1 MVKRVVTSIITL
13 AVLMGVLVACADSN
27 SSLIE
32 VDAGETRSSSQNET
46 TNETPEASAQ
56 EKEPETETQETSA
69 TTQIESTEVTEDSS
83 ESIVKQEEPVSGP
96 EESGLPSEQPNCGE
110 SGSGPIFGFSRE
122 CDKRMPVWSPDGQH
136 IFFIDANTGKEE
148 ESGIYKIDIDGSNLS
163 KILGLGRYPGSSNHR
178 DISISPNGEQIA
190 FVEVCLDCPGTMW
203 TGEHL
208 YFADSNGASRDLGS
222 RELSSPVW
230 ITDGESLLASGGS
243 IYSSATYVIN
253 PTEGTSSQLPAL
265 AERQEA
271 LIASPDGTLLAGT
284 ITDTV
289 TGAYDGKRLFIMSI
303 DGSTSSILEQD
314 EDTFIDKPKFWSTD
328 GQHIIFDRFIYSENG
343 EFMSG
348 RLGEREPEQLNPV
361 QVYEFQYDVTRMIMD
376 IDTLTAR
383 PLNESERLK
392 YQDGISPDGT
402 KVVFAKIVDDSYD
415 PNYCCGLYDS
425 EIFIRDADGTNVKQL
440 TSSAN

>member
-1 MVKRVVTSIITL
+1 
-13 AVLMGVLVACADSN
+13 MGVLVACGDSN

-46 TNETPEASAQ
+46 TNETPEVSAQ
-56 EKEPETETQETSA
+56 EKVPETETQETSA
-69 TTQIESTEVTEDSS
+69 TTQVESTEVTEDSS
-83 ESIVKQEEPVSGP
+83 GSIVKQEEPVSGP
-96 EESGLPSEQPNCGE
+96 EESGLPSDQPICGG
-110 SGSGPIFGFSRE
+110 SGSGPIFGFSGE
-122 CDKRMPVWSPDGQH
+122 CKRRVPVWSPDGQH
-136 IFFIDANTGKEE
+136 IYFIDEYPGKEE
-148 ESGIYKIDIDGSNLS
+148 ESGIYKIDVDGSNLS
-163 KILGLGRYPGSSNHR
+163 RILGLGWHPGNYGMHR

-190 FVEVCLDCPGTMW
+190 FVEVCLDCPGSMR
-203 TGEHL
+203 TGEYL
-208 YFADSNGASRDLGS
+208 YFADSNGASRDRGS
-222 RELSSPVW
+222 PELSSPVW
-230 ITDGESLLASGGS
+230 IADGESLLASGGS

-253 PTEGTSSQLPAL
+253 PTEGTGSQLPAL

-303 DGSTSSILEQD
+303 DGSSSSILEQD

-328 GQHIIFDRFIYSENG
+328 GQHIIFDRLIYSESG

-348 RLGEREPEQLNPV
+348 RLGEREPENTLDPLQL
-361 QVYEFQYDVTRMIMD
+361 YEFQYDVTRMIMD

-440 TSSAN
+440 TFSDK